1 MRLSKAKYHR
11 TWLKLHKGYEQYAY
25 PIIKKALDDQ
35 IKPVTKMIDE
45 GNFDVIETY
54 LPYIMN
60 TDPIRNALFEIYP
73 KIGSKAANFSY
84 DYLVESNTKALS
96 FFNAEWVQ
104 EMVDYFLTIAGQK
117 IQGITDT
124 TLKYIQAVLADVQS
138 RNLSRREQARELERL
153 LNSPDFNRAR
163 ALTIARTEST
173 TAANKGIQLGAEST
187 DYVVEK
193 FWIAT
198 LDKRTRIDHRIA
210 ASQPPIPINVPFIV
224 GGAEMMYPGFPTA
237 PADQV
242 VNCRCVQA
250 VQAVE
255 DDDGL
260 PILKARSNKINL

>member
-11 TWLKLHKGYEQYAY
+11 TWLRLHKEYEQYAY

-35 IKPVTKMIDE
+35 IKPAIKMIDE
-45 GNFDVIETY
+45 GNYDVLETY

-84 DYLVESNTKALS
+84 DYLVENNTKALS
-96 FFNAEWVQ
+96 FFNAEWIQ

-124 TLKYIQAVLADVQS
+124 TLKYIQTVLADVQM
-138 RNLSRREQARELERL
+138 RNLSRREQARELEKL

-173 TAANKGIQLGAEST
+173 TAANKGIQLGAGST

-198 LDKRTRIDHRIA
+198 MDKRTRRDHML
-210 ASQPPIPINVPFIV
+210 ASAQEPIPVNAPFIV
-224 GGAEMMYPGFPTA
+224 GGTPMMFPGDPSA

-242 VNCRCVQA
+242 INCRCVQA

-255 DDDGL
+255 DEDGL
-260 PILKARSNKINL
+260 PVLKARSNKINL